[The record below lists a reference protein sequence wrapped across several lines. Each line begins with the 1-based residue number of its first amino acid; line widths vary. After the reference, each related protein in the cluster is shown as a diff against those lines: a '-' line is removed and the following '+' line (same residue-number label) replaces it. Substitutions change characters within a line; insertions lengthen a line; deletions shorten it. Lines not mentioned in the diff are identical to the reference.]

1 MALRVSVKVSHHG
14 PNAKDFTKEELEV
27 LDVENLQETHYE
39 VEFSYASDKASNKA
53 SDKALELTDIDN
65 IGIAEL
71 LKLETKLPMKYLKP
85 IQNSCIYVAQKAR
98 ISDKQD
104 KNIESASVMIE
115 PMNPDWVN
123 GKIRFLLI
131 NQSIPLDTIFMI
143 SKSIA
148 YDGTYDW
155 VTSDDIQSI
164 KPLKDLILS
173 ENPNAKSF
181 VLTVKTYLFGQD
193 IGSKLEGK
201 FKVAMTD
208 DVFDNLRLFRF
219 KRPSSNKIIFIV
231 YDFINISLK
240 DILLKADSVCKNKEG
255 KRIINLILSSLN

>member
-1 MALRVSVKVSHHG
+1 MSLKVDIKIEHHG
-14 PNAKDFTKEELEV
+14 PKAKDFTKEELSV
-27 LDVENLQETHYE
+27 LDIENLQETHYILSFTYDSKE
-39 VEFSYASDKASNKA
+39 NDLN
-53 SDKALELTDIDN
+53 DN
-65 IGIAEL
+65 DYIGIAEL

-98 ISDKQD
+98 LNSKQE

-143 SKSIA
+143 SKTIP
-148 YDGTYDW
+148 YDGNYEW
-155 VTSDDIQSI
+155 ITSDDIQSI
-164 KPLKDLILS
+164 KPLKELILN
-173 ENPNAKSF
+173 ENPDAKSF

-201 FKVAMTD
+201 FKVSMTD

-219 KRPSSNKIIFIV
+219 KRPSSNTIRFII

-240 DILLKADSVCKNKEG
+240 DIMIKADSICKNKEG
-255 KRIINLILSSLN
+255 KRIIKLILDACK

>member
-1 MALRVSVKVSHHG
+1 MSLKVDIKITHNG
-14 PNAKDFTKEELEV
+14 PKAKDFTKEELEV
-27 LDVENLQETHYE
+27 LDVENLQETYYE
-39 VEFSYASDKASNKA
+39 VTFNYSDTKSKNK
-53 SDKALELTDIDN
+53 DIELEDIDN

-98 ISDKQD
+98 ISSNQD
-104 KNIESASVMIE
+104 KNIENASVMIE

-123 GKIRFLLI
+123 GKVRFLLI

-143 SKSIA
+143 SKSIP
-148 YDGTYDW
+148 YDGNYEW

-173 ENPNAKSF
+173 ENPKAKSF

-219 KRPSSNKIIFIV
+219 KRPSNNKLIFII
-231 YDFINISLK
+231 YDFTNITLK
-240 DILLKADSVCKNKEG
+240 DILTKAKSVCKNKEG
-255 KRIINLILSSLN
+255 KRIIDLILNNIKD